1 MKNARNTTKGDAGA
15 AGKPRQ
21 FKGTDNP
28 RQLRALAALE
38 IRARPR
44 EELDRV
50 AGCSNG
56 PELISDLRERGLEL
70 PCDRVP
76 CLDRD
81 GREVRRGVYSMT
93 PGDKRAVRPWQR
105 RRDADRRKP
114 QQGDLL
120 GGES

>member
-1 MKNARNTTKGDAGA
+1 MKTPGIPKE
-15 AGKPRQ
+15 KPSAPSKRQ
-21 FKGTDNP
+21 FTGTDNP
-28 RQLRALAALE
+28 RHLRALVALE

-50 AGCSNG
+50 VGCSNG
-56 PELISDLRERGLEL
+56 PDLISDLRTRGLEL

-76 CLDRD
+76 CLDQD
-81 GREVRRGVYSMT
+81 GREVKRGIYSMT
-93 PGDKRAVRPWQR
+93 PGDKRAVRAWQR

-120 GGES
+120 GGEA